1 MMAAET
7 APAGGER
14 PALERRI
21 LWREV
26 RRQVV
31 YLGATLAAIAGVA
44 LLLSIAA
51 SAVQATRNE
60 ARTADVVIVVAP
72 AVPAQALVDHTFE
85 LYRRGYA
92 PRTLVVGPGAE
103 GLRAALQ
110 ERGMSDS
117 VVLPFDASLSETAQ
131 LRAAAAAARAEGAG
145 SALIAGDPAA
155 MLRWLKLAGDEGLR
169 GYPAPVPG
177 VEPGPLELVRA
188 GARYWQYVL
197 FRR

>member
-1 MMAAET
+1 MGAET
-7 APAGGER
+7 TPAGGER

-26 RRQVV
+26 RRQLFH
-31 YLGATLAAIAGVA
+31 LGATLAAIVVVG
-44 LLLSIAA
+44 LLLSTAA

-60 ARTADVVIVVAP
+60 ARNADVVIVVAP

-117 VVLPFDASLSETAQ
+117 VVLPADASLSETAQ
-131 LRAAAAAARAEGAG
+131 LRAAAAGARSGGAG

-155 MLRWLKLAGDEGLR
+155 MLRWLKLAGDEGLQA
-169 GYPAPVPG
+169 YPAPVPG
-177 VEPGPLELVRA
+177 ADAGALELARA

-197 FRR
+197 FRS